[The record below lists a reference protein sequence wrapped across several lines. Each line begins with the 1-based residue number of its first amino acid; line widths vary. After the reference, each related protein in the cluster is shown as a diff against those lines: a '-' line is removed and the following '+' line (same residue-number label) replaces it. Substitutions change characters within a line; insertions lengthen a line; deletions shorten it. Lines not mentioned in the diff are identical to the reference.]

1 MLSKIL
7 CPKSKGL
14 FADKVVPLSKQE
26 YGSAVHFLLSLIKCL
41 KPSDESDK

>member
-14 FADKVVPLSKQE
+14 FADKVVLLSKQE
-26 YGSAVHFLLSLIKCL
+26 YGSAVHFLLSLIK
-41 KPSDESDK
+41 PSDESDK